1 MKLNITLVA
10 IPVNHGKELNPPA
23 SQPDAGQEAPC
34 PMIDHTATEFAE
46 LKAKFGEL
54 DKEMF
59 QRLEEQNF
67 MGRMSKGQF
76 NETNTDELAK
86 CIGILEECSLRLDS
100 IDAGLDKLDEKPG
113 LENLEGGR
121 DLDEHVTAFGD
132 ILRRMLG
139 DAKLRM
145 KAIVYP
151 DAKADYPDCDGCCG
165 SCNHSDEC
173 TDDDEDCDGDCDSC
187 AYADICDD
195 ADVSNAEDDDE
206 EGNTIKDDAEGIVV
220 EFNKVI
226 NKVTASLIRHDFRE
240 RLLNGKF
247 TEDNYDEVVGLFT
260 LQQRMVCLGEKA
272 MSDLDDLLD
281 ECYFG
286 DEDAEDYINENMGL
300 IQENVDVAV
309 KTMECL
315 RLWMER
321 VNGGIRVGDEEPS
334 DSVLEKVSKLKCANP
349 NVVCKSFKERLDSLT
364 GPVSI
369 EHSMVPSLD
378 IVRKCEPITGSHNA
392 MVEDNMSRATSFLEG
407 LKVMLQEAVVYQG
420 TLTED
425 SALYAM
431 MDVIVDKMIS
441 MAEQLE
447 EDIYTMT
454 LWLALADVQ
463 N

>member
-1 MKLNITLVA
+1 MAFILLGVRPINDGEKNDLKKENPNVEQA
-10 IPVNHGKELNPPA
+10 PVDGPSNPCD
-23 SQPDAGQEAPC
+23 SREAPC
-34 PMIDHTATEFAE
+34 AMVDGEHAKRMAE
-46 LKAKFGEL
+46 VKAQFKKL

-59 QRLEEQNF
+59 ERLEKKNF
-67 MGRMSKGQF
+67 MGRLLKGQF
-76 NETNTDELAK
+76 NRDNFSELAE
-86 CIGILEECSLRLDS
+86 CFGILAEVDCRLALIEETLGEGVTDTKEMPELAELNQHVSEFRWALDRMAD
-100 IDAGLDKLDEKPG
+100 DAETCMDRILGVDRDDE
-113 LENLEGGR
+113 
-121 DLDEHVTAFGD
+121 
-132 ILRRMLG
+132 
-139 DAKLRM
+139 
-145 KAIVYP
+145 
-151 DAKADYPDCDGCCG
+151 DGCYE
-165 SCNHSDEC
+165 DE
-173 TDDDEDCDGDCDSC
+173 DDYEDCDGDCDKC
-187 AYADICDD
+187 AYVDICDD
-195 ADVSNAEDDDE
+195 ADVSNDDDDD
-206 EGNTIKDDAEGIVV
+206 EGNTIEDDAEDIVA

-226 NKVTASLIRHDFRE
+226 NKVTTTLIRHDFRE

-281 ECYFG
+281 ECCVG
-286 DEDAEDYINENMGL
+286 DSAATDYIDENMGL

-334 DSVLEKVSKLKCANP
+334 DSVLEKVSELKRADP
-349 NVVCKSFKERLDSLT
+349 NGVCKSFKKRLDSLT
-364 GPVSI
+364 GPVNI

-378 IVRKCEPITGSHNA
+378 IVRECEPVTGSHNA
-392 MVEDNMSRATSFLEG
+392 MVEDNMSRATSFLED
-407 LKVMLQEAVVYQG
+407 LKVMLKEAVVYQG
-420 TLTED
+420 TLAED

-454 LWLALADVQ
+454 LWLAFADVQ